1 MTLHVFDQA
10 LALTAQP
17 GGDFVGTPSPA
28 YWNMVGPYG
37 GITAATMV
45 NAILLHPQRLGDPL
59 ALTINYAS
67 AVGAGPVRV
76 VARPV
81 RTNRSTQHWVLE
93 LWQAGSDGTE
103 DMVTT
108 GTAMTSVRRATWS
121 LDELPMPAVPPPEAV
136 EQVHMFAQVEWV
148 QRYEMRPVAGAIP
161 TVWDGGGSNS
171 LTQLWVRDAEPRP
184 LDFLSL
190 ASMSD
195 TFYPRIWLRRALP
208 VPVGTVTL
216 TIYFHADSAQLAA
229 TGTGFLLAQAQA
241 QGFRNGFYDQ
251 TAQLWNEEGRLL
263 VTTHQL
269 AYYKE

>member
-10 LALTAQP
+10 LALAAQP

-37 GITAATMV
+37 GITAAMLL
-45 NAILLHPQRLGDPL
+45 NAVLLHPQRLGDPL
-59 ALTINYAS
+59 SLTINYAS

-93 LWQAGSDGTE
+93 LWQAGSEGTE
-103 DMVTT
+103 EMVST
-108 GTAMTSVRRATWS
+108 GTAMTSVRRSTWS
-121 LDELPMPAVPPPEAV
+121 LDELPMPPVPRPEAV
-136 EQVHMFAQVEWV
+136 APIPMFAEV
-148 QRYEMRPVAGAIP
+148 QWIHRYEMRPVAGPIP
-161 TVWDGGGSNS
+161 TVWDGGGTDSI
-171 LTQLWVRDAEPRP
+171 TRLWVRDAAPRP

-190 ASMSD
+190 TAMSD
-195 TFYPRIWLRRALP
+195 VFYPRIWLRRALR

-216 TIYFHADSAQLAA
+216 TIYFHADAAQLAA

-251 TAQLWNEEGRLL
+251 AAQLWNEAGQLL